1 MLDDRWLREYEE
13 NIRFDPL
20 HYERERY
27 IRALADRNDL
37 PYWFT
42 QMKDCGF
49 RMPETKIIQMPL
61 ELWSEMHRQLD
72 GLQKGFLEKLGRFV
86 EANWDL
92 VPGDLDING
101 RMFYRSGTCSGKFCM
116 KTNSIVNSKDEIP
129 LRIFNTFYEG
139 ECLGK
144 PESVH
149 LVFREFIETSYDR
162 PPIYEG
168 LKLNTEFRIFY
179 DFDRHRFIQGFDYWG
194 DHDPMMEGIP
204 DGEQEGYERTYP
216 VLEEEFGR
224 LLPVLER
231 ECDEKLKDVRLRG
244 RWSVDFMWTGAE
256 FVLIDMALMEYSHFA
271 DRVEDPVYD
280 RLMLLSTGVRDCD
293 LTVRVVNVLD
303 AYGIRSVRELVKVD
317 GGRMATFRNFGRKSM
332 HELEMFLKEHSL
344 RLGMTE
350 EDISR
355 WVDTGDPYAASP

>member
-1 MLDDRWLREYEE
+1 MGILDDGWLREYEE

-20 HYERERY
+20 HYERGRY

-37 PYWFT
+37 PYWFA
-42 QMKDCGF
+42 QVKGCGF
-49 RMPETKIIQMPL
+49 RVPETKIIQMPL
-61 ELWSEMHRQLD
+61 KLWSGMHRQLD

-92 VPGDLDING
+92 VPGDLDIDG

-116 KTNSIVNSKDEIP
+116 RENSIVNSKDEIP

-162 PPIYEG
+162 PSIYEG
-168 LKLNTEFRIFY
+168 LKLNTEFRVFY

-216 VLEEEFGR
+216 VLEEEFSR

-231 ECDEKLKDVRLRG
+231 ECEEKLKDVCLRG
-244 RWSVDFMWTGAE
+244 RWSVDFMWSGTE
-256 FVLIDMALMEYSHFA
+256 FVLIDMALMEHSHFA
-271 DRVEDPVYD
+271 DRVTDPVHD
-280 RLMLLSTGVRDCD
+280 REELLRTRICEWNRLSTRPRNVLSMANVD
-293 LTVRVVNVLD
+293 TVRT
-303 AYGIRSVRELVKVD
+303 LVKLT
-317 GGRMATFRNFGRKSM
+317 RPYLMQLRNMGPKSM
-332 HELEMFLKEHSL
+332 KEIEALLHSHGLE
-344 RLGMTE
+344 LGMA
-350 EDISR
+350 EDEVLHWI
-355 WVDTGDPYAASP
+355 DTGRCE